1 MGLVLVGLV
10 ALALVLWAIFVR
22 PFVKLCGGRK
32 SPAHSL
38 VAPIADFGTCLIYRR
53 GPLPWRLR
61 IYGVV
66 LVLIG
71 ADLALAVLLFL
82 FGNVLGV

>member
-10 ALALVLWAIFVR
+10 LLALVLWAIVVR

-38 VAPIADFGTCLIYRR
+38 VAPVADFGTCLIYRR
-53 GPLPWRLR
+53 GPFPWRLR

-66 LVLIG
+66 LALIV
-71 ADLALAVLLFL
+71 ADVVLALLLFL
-82 FGNVLGV
+82 VGNVFGM